1 MSETEKDRCIIITVE
16 RIELATI
23 VVEGLIGVAL
33 LALVAYVYF
42 WW

>member
-1 MSETEKDRCIIITVE
+1 MSETEKDRCIINNIE

-23 VVEGLIGVAL
+23 VVERLIGVAL